1 MGKFV
6 QTVLSGA
13 AQLER
18 EMIVE
23 RVKNKIATSKEQGLW
38 MEELCRLGMM

>member
-1 MGKFV
+1 M
-6 QTVLSGA
+6 LSGA

-38 MEELCRLGMM
+38 MGGTYPLPLS